1 MIIRDWNT
9 ALILGAISSATAPA
23 ATVEVL
29 DEYGAKG
36 PLTTSLL
43 AVIGLDDAVS
53 LVLFFLM
60 AGFVE
65 GNLAGANGISI
76 ASIMMLP
83 LIEVGGSIALGV
95 VCGLILDHILRGMK
109 GRRDALALS
118 IGFVLLTVGLAI
130 SLNFSLILSTI
141 VLGIVLVNRFPE
153 HGQKISYTVDQ
164 AGSVIYVLFFA
175 LIGARLQISLL
186 PSMGLIGV
194 AYLVLRSS
202 GKFLGAKA
210 GGIIGGALP
219 TVSDNLG
226 LGLLSQA
233 GVAIGLAIDSASRFP
248 K

>member
-219 TVSDNLG
+219 TVRDNLG